1 MESMGGELIMD
12 LVTNAPFL
20 AYMIWQSQIL
30 RREAKEIRQEGKED
44 REQCKKDME
53 LARQRWQ
60 EVVSKL
66 DSERNLLMQSIDRKI
81 DLLDQKINNK

>member
-30 RREAKEIRQEGKED
+30 RKEAKEIRHEAKEE

-60 EVVSKL
+60 DVVAKL
-66 DSERNLLMQSIDRKI
+66 DSERTLLMQNIDRKI
-81 DLLDQKINNK
+81 DLLDQKTSNK

>member
-30 RREAKEIRQEGKED
+30 RREAKEIRHEAKEE

-60 EVVSKL
+60 EVVAKL
-66 DSERNLLMQSIDRKI
+66 DSERNILMQSIDRKI
-81 DLLDQKINNK
+81 DLLDQKTSNK

>member
-20 AYMIWQSQIL
+20 AYMIWQSQLL
-30 RREAKEIRQEGKED
+30 RKEARDIRQEAKEERD
-44 REQCKKDME
+44 QCKKDME
-53 LARQRWQ
+53 IARQRWQ

-66 DSERNLLMQSIDRKI
+66 DSERNILMQNIDRKI
-81 DLLDQKINNK
+81 DLLDQKTNNK

>member
-30 RREAKEIRQEGKED
+30 RREAKEIRLEAKEE

-60 EVVSKL
+60 EVVAKL
-66 DSERNLLMQSIDRKI
+66 DSERNILMQNIDRKI
-81 DLLDQKINNK
+81 DLLDQKTSNK